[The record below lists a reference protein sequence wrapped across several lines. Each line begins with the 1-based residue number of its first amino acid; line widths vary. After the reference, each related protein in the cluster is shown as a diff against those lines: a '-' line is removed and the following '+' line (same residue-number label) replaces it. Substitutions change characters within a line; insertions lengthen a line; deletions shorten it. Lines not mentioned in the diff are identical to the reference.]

1 MHEVIDR
8 VAFDEACSPVLAP
21 ETAAPPR
28 TRLALVGGF
37 LPRRCGIATFT
48 TDIHAS
54 LRLAVP
60 DHAIDIYAMTPAVDA
75 IDFDTSIC
83 STITDGDETRV
94 FAAARPIATSGAD
107 VMWLKHELRLF
118 GGWAGEMIFAIVN
131 RVRVSLIV
139 QMGRMGVGE

>member
-60 DHAIDIYAMTPAVDA
+60 AHAIAIYAMTPAVDA
-75 IDFDTSIC
+75 IAFDPSIC
-83 STITDGDETRV
+83 STITEGDAKS
-94 FAAARPIATSGAD
+94 FIDAARRIATSGAD
-107 VMWLKHELRLF
+107 VIWLQHEFGLF
-118 GGWAGEMIFAIVN
+118 GGLAGEVGREACME
-131 RVRVSLIV
+131 RVGTEV
-139 QMGRMGVGE
+139 

>member
-75 IDFDTSIC
+75 IAFDPSIC
-83 STITDGDETRV
+83 STITEGDAKRDRKSV
-94 FAAARPIATSGAD
+94 VSGKS
-107 VMWLKHELRLF
+107 VS
-118 GGWAGEMIFAIVN
+118 
-131 RVRVSLIV
+131 VRVDRG
-139 QMGRMGVGE
+139 GRRIIQKTKR